1 MSRLKASDRAKLP
14 DRAFAYIDSLGRRRL
29 PIHDE
34 AHVRNAL
41 ARFERVAF
49 EDDAAEERARKRL
62 LNAAKRYGI
71 VPVGFMT
78 GQLRRNK
85 ARSTGAAG
93 LPTGLLTFLLT
104 DIQDSTSLLERLGER
119 YAVVRDDVQGI
130 IRRAVL
136 AAGGR
141 EVDARADEFFAVFE
155 RATSAIEAAVA
166 IQRVLGGRTWPDGH
180 ECRVRVGIHSGRPKL
195 IDSGYVGLSVHTA
208 ARVSSAAHGGQ
219 IVVSGEA
226 KRAIE
231 GAVPAGIRLRALGR
245 HRLRGL
251 TRPEALFQIETE
263 GLLAEFPPLRTE
275 MASSAMQVADADP
288 ITSVSERA

>member
-1 MSRLKASDRAKLP
+1 MSRLKASERAKLP
-14 DRAFAYIDSLGRRRL
+14 DRAFAYIDSSGRRRL

-41 ARFERVAF
+41 ARFERVVF
-49 EDDAAEERARKRL
+49 EDDAAEERARTRL
-62 LNAAKRYGI
+62 LNAAKRHGI
-71 VPVGFMT
+71 VPVGFVT

-85 ARSTGAAG
+85 ARSTRAAG
-93 LPTGLLTFLLT
+93 LPTGLVTFLLT
-104 DIQDSTSLLERLGER
+104 DIEDSTSLLERLGAR

-136 AAGGR
+136 AVGGR

-155 RATSAIEAAVA
+155 RAASAIEAAVA
-166 IQRVLGGRTWPDGH
+166 IQRVLGERTWPDGLQ
-180 ECRVRVGIHSGRPKL
+180 CRVRVGIHSGRPNL
-195 IDSGYVGLSVHTA
+195 TDSGYVGLPVHIA

-219 IVVSGEA
+219 IVVSDEA
-226 KRAIE
+226 KRAID
-231 GAVPAGIRLRALGR
+231 GSVTAGMRLRSLGR

-251 TRPEALFQIETE
+251 TRPEALFQIEAD

-275 MASSAMQVADADP
+275 MASSAAQVADADP
-288 ITSVSERA
+288 ITSQSERA

>member
-1 MSRLKASDRAKLP
+1 MSRLKTSERAKLP
-14 DRAFAYIDSLGRRRL
+14 DRAFAYIDSSGKRRL

-41 ARFERVAF
+41 ARFERVVF
-49 EDDAAEERARKRL
+49 EDDAAEERARTRL
-62 LNAAKRYGI
+62 LNAAKRHGI
-71 VPVGFMT
+71 VPVGFVT

-85 ARSTGAAG
+85 ARSPRAAG
-93 LPTGLLTFLLT
+93 LPTGLVTFLLT
-104 DIQDSTSLLERLGER
+104 DIEDSTSLLERLGGR
-119 YAVVRDDVQGI
+119 YAVLRDDVQGI

-136 AAGGR
+136 AVGGR

-166 IQRVLGGRTWPDGH
+166 LQRVLGERTWPDRL
-180 ECRVRVGIHSGRPKL
+180 ECRVRVGIHSGHPNL
-195 IDSGYVGLSVHTA
+195 TDSGYVGLPVHAA

-219 IVVSGEA
+219 IVVSDEA
-226 KRAIE
+226 KRAID
-231 GAVPAGIRLRALGR
+231 GAVPAGIRLRSLGR

-251 TRPEALFQIETE
+251 TRPEALFQIEAE

-275 MASSAMQVADADP
+275 VAS
-288 ITSVSERA
+288 

>member
-1 MSRLKASDRAKLP
+1 MSRLKTSERAKLP
-14 DRAFAYIDSLGRRRL
+14 DRAFAYIDSSGKRRL

-41 ARFERVAF
+41 ARFERVVF
-49 EDDAAEERARKRL
+49 EDDAAEERARTRL
-62 LNAAKRYGI
+62 LNAAKRHGI
-71 VPVGFMT
+71 VPVGFVT

-85 ARSTGAAG
+85 ARSTRAAE
-93 LPTGLLTFLLT
+93 LPTGLVTFLLT
-104 DIQDSTSLLERLGER
+104 DIEDSTSLLERLGGR
-119 YAVVRDDVQGI
+119 YAVLRDDVQGI

-136 AAGGR
+136 AVGGR

-166 IQRVLGGRTWPDGH
+166 LQRVLGERTWPDGL
-180 ECRVRVGIHSGRPKL
+180 ECRVRVGIHSGRPNL
-195 IDSGYVGLSVHTA
+195 TDSGYVGLPVHAA

-219 IVVSGEA
+219 IVVSDEA
-226 KRAIE
+226 KRAID
-231 GAVPAGIRLRALGR
+231 GAVPAGIRLRSLGR

-251 TRPEALFQIETE
+251 TRPEALFQIEAE

-275 MASSAMQVADADP
+275 VAS
-288 ITSVSERA
+288 